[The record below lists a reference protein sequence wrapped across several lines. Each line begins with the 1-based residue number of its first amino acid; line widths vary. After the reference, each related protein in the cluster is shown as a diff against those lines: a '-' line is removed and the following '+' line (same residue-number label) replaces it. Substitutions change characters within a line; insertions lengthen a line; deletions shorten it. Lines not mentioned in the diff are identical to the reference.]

1 VRFLEESCFG
11 MRFFRGVCLSACV
24 MDDSTGA
31 YLLIGVVTRSFLL
44 VVIFFFF
51 WQGVARFNGLKVIPV
66 FKQGPTSSLALR
78 RTVASRRC
86 RPRHISAAAAPETLE
101 VVTEVI
107 AGQLAIDVAQV
118 QAESKFTDLGADSL
132 DTVEIMMALEEK
144 FDIQL
149 DEDNAEKIVTVQH
162 AADLIHDVVAAK
174 KA

>member
-1 VRFLEESCFG
+1 MVP
-11 MRFFRGVCLSACV
+11 
-24 MDDSTGA
+24 
-31 YLLIGVVTRSFLL
+31 ISFSQSLNCDPKNK
-44 VVIFFFF
+44 IC
-51 WQGVARFNGLKVIPV
+51 VARFNGLKVTPV

-78 RTVASRRC
+78 MVASRR
-86 RPRHISAAAAPETLE
+86 RHPLHISAAAAPETLE

-174 KA
+174 KV